1 MLQSQAHGTNG
12 CSEGHPVDRK
22 ATFFLLAPSLQCEV
36 FASLMQ
42 YSVADRKIGVLML
55 EEEEK
60 KKKKQP
66 SGSLIN
72 QPDVVSAVLLPDN
85 PPHPASILKP
95 SYVCTVMLPRQ
106 SSLALS
112 HDGAFLCI
120 LKKSPICGE
129 TSSLPPPS
137 FIRSDLGALNGKSTT
152 AKSLN

>member
-60 KKKKQP
+60 KKKKTFRITYK
-66 SGSLIN
+66 SARCSLGS
-72 QPDVVSAVLLPDN
+72 PF
-85 PPHPASILKP
+85 
-95 SYVCTVMLPRQ
+95 T
-106 SSLALS
+106 
-112 HDGAFLCI
+112 
-120 LKKSPICGE
+120 
-129 TSSLPPPS
+129 
-137 FIRSDLGALNGKSTT
+137 
-152 AKSLN
+152 